1 MYSSFACLYIFVL
14 CCFGLCACVLVCCFL
29 VLFFV
34 FVCFFFCFYCLFTL
48 NVLILINAKHSL
60 ANATRRLRVITHA
73 DHTCAHANLDLL
85 EMGMIVHVTVN
96 ILKSR

>member
-14 CCFGLCACVLVCCFL
+14 FCFGLSACL
-29 VLFFV
+29 LFFGFV
-34 FVCFFFCFYCLFTL
+34 FCICFCFFCFYFSFTL

-73 DHTCAHANLDLL
+73 DHTCAHANLDLS
-85 EMGMIVHVTVN
+85 EMGMIVHVTIN
-96 ILKSR
+96 SLKSR